1 MVINHEKFHQA
12 ISISSKVI
20 NRFVFHLP
28 SNKAKISHLWYTAYQ
43 RWLNTVPIDRILSVK
58 NVRAWV
64 SISYVIFPG
73 LFLFSSPRTFG
84 LFKSRDFL
92 VPGPS
97 GSLGPG
103 TISPGTSDLLSQ
115 DFPGRPGTFISI
127 LLQFLEVRCYL
138 LDFCNTFYFLLGH
151 LSELDH
157 IFQ

>member
-1 MVINHEKFHQA
+1 MKEANERVH
-12 ISISSKVI
+12 SS
-20 NRFVFHLP
+20 
-28 SNKAKISHLWYTAYQ
+28 
-43 RWLNTVPIDRILSVK
+43 D
-58 NVRAWV
+58 
-64 SISYVIFPG
+64 VIFPG

-127 LLQFLEVRCYL
+127 LLQFLEVRCYV
-138 LDFCNTFYFLLGH
+138 LDFCDIGQKFYLVLTEEESRFYNNG
-151 LSELDH
+151 LSTAFSKR
-157 IFQ
+157 II

>member
-1 MVINHEKFHQA
+1 MQA
-12 ISISSKVI
+12 
-20 NRFVFHLP
+20 
-28 SNKAKISHLWYTAYQ
+28 
-43 RWLNTVPIDRILSVK
+43 NTIVGTSD
-58 NVRAWV
+58 
-64 SISYVIFPG
+64 VIFPG

-127 LLQFLEVRCYL
+127 LLQFLEVRCYV
-138 LDFCNTFYFLLGH
+138 LDFCDIGQKFYLVLTEEESRFYNNG
-151 LSELDH
+151 LSTAFRKR
-157 IFQ
+157 II